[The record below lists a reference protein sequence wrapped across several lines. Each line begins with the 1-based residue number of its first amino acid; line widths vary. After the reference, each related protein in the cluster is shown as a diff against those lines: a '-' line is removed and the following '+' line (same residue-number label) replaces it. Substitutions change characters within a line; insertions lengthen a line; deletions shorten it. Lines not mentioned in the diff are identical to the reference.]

1 MKSVEFVY
9 VKGLTDV
16 VVRKEVEVS
25 VVELVIFVEKVAEL
39 VPVNSM
45 VAVKRLIVV
54 LVVKR
59 CA

>member
-9 VKGLTDV
+9 VKGLIDV
-16 VVRKEVEVS
+16 VVRKEVE
-25 VVELVIFVEKVAEL
+25 VVELVIFVEKVAQL
-39 VPVNSM
+39 VPVNLM

-54 LVVKR
+54 LVVKK